1 MEGSVSGTLPIRIAG
16 MNMTIEDGMIE
27 SDAPGG
33 VIRYGAGS
41 EPAEAPASGLAFVSE
56 ALRNFEFDSLT
67 STVGYGESGDLVLQM
82 RLTGVSP
89 DIDPLQPVI
98 LNLAVENNV
107 PQMLRSLRAVRSIQ
121 DILEQRTSQ

>member
-1 MEGSVSGTLPIRIAG
+1 
-16 MNMTIEDGMIE
+16 MNLTIEDGTIE
-27 SDAPGG
+27 SENPGG
-33 VIRYGAGS
+33 VIRYNAGA
-41 EPAEAPASGLAFVSE
+41 EPADASASSLAFVNE
-56 ALRNFEFDSLT
+56 ALRNFEYDSLS

-82 RLTGVSP
+82 RLTGISP

-98 LNLAVENNV
+98 LNLSVENNV